1 MQGGRILGEGV
12 DGCVFTEPSWPC
24 SSQFKLTDIPSSH
37 NSSIV
42 SKIVPLSDKEDT
54 NILMATKLLGPL
66 AFTFIANL
74 RGECSPANSKN
85 PPKSS
90 DQSSLK
96 ASQIAL
102 QDWSVKGQACESI
115 QKSISNG
122 KGISDSHKVLFIQ
135 RYSATVNEWLSFKK
149 FNETYIAIHQI
160 SKAVPSFLI
169 NIQRLYQNP
178 IDHLYHIDLHVGN
191 LFVRSSKA
199 EIHLG
204 ISDFGHC
211 LLRQESPLYLTKYIA
226 PYQFFS
232 GYSQVPLEARLLNYC
247 FQTSS
252 ESLDPKQLV
261 LRWRQDPEVLKSISK
276 SKDAFI
282 ITIDYTL
289 AVLLDCPLFIE
300 MVQELQSLSMS
311 IKTPS
316 YTLTKKQIQ
325 ILEFILSRYLSWSPI
340 NTLTESLLLLK
351 HPVNLQNEVKRI
363 AESEV
368 KHTKIGTSPS
378 GIKPFIVYILQLL
391 LLPYLQKG
399 VPLIK
404 ALMTVQEAD
413 ISGLFNV
420 SR

>member
-115 QKSISNG
+115 Q
-122 KGISDSHKVLFIQ
+122 

-191 LFVRSSKA
+191 LFVRSYKA